1 MTLLEIEHMTKTYN
15 LASKEPVYALK
26 NINMTLNPGE
36 LVAIIGTSGS
46 GKSTLLRMLG
56 CIDSP
61 SSGTY
66 TLNGKDMA
74 TMNDQSLANYRNQEI
89 GFIMQDFALIDYYS
103 VKKNILLP
111 LMYEKKKELKKQ
123 RKKELLPLLEK
134 LSIAEKINSKVTDL
148 SGGQKQRV
156 AIARALINDP
166 EILLADE
173 PTGALDEQTTAEI
186 MAIFKQLHK
195 EGKTIIIVTHDMQ
208 VANQCNRILR
218 MQDGHLAEAE

>member
-1 MTLLEIEHMTKTYN
+1 M
-15 LASKEPVYALK
+15 
-26 NINMTLNPGE
+26 
-36 LVAIIGTSGS
+36 
-46 GKSTLLRMLG
+46 
-56 CIDSP
+56 
-61 SSGTY
+61 
-66 TLNGKDMA
+66 
-74 TMNDQSLANYRNQEI
+74 
-89 GFIMQDFALIDYYS
+89 
-103 VKKNILLP
+103 
-111 LMYEKKKELKKQ
+111 
-123 RKKELLPLLEK
+123 PLLEK

-186 MAIFKQLHK
+186 MAIFKQLNK